1 MRTGGTGLGGEP
13 KLIAGIR
20 IRLSP
25 LLGGVTQHRQA
36 PRTRCRDTGQRG
48 GQQPAGVLARP
59 GAATDINIIN
69 KSTII
74 LIGKL
79 KPLPRAAH

>member
-1 MRTGGTGLGGEP
+1 MRTGEP
-13 KLIAGIR
+13 ILIGIR

-36 PRTRCRDTGQRG
+36 PRTQGHRMERG